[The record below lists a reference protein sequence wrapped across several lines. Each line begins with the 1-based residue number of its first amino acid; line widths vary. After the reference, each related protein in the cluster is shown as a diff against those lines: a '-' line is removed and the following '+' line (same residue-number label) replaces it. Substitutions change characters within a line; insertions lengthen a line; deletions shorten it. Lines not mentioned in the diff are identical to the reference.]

1 MRRMVDQGVLKEAP
15 DREQIVGVAP
25 AGETRY
31 DLSGRINWVDN
42 QIDMG
47 TGTLRARVEVAN
59 DRRLLTPGMFVRM
72 KVPLGPEQKALLIP
86 EQALVA
92 DQGNRFVYVVT
103 DTDEIE
109 YRSIEVGWQEGEK
122 RVITSGLSA
131 TDRVVLTGLQ
141 RIRAKSKVTAKPW
154 TPPDTAAAGSSAS
167 TSTSKEA
174 GPTATPTVITVPPP
188 ASQSANS
195 PPVASPAAKP

>member
-1 MRRMVDQGVLKEAP
+1 
-15 DREQIVGVAP
+15 
-25 AGETRY
+25 
-31 DLSGRINWVDN
+31 
-42 QIDMG
+42 
-47 TGTLRARVEVAN
+47 
-59 DRRLLTPGMFVRM
+59 MFVRM

-103 DTDEIE
+103 EQDEIE

-122 RVITSGLSA
+122 RVITSGLSV

-154 TPPDTAAAGSSAS
+154 TPPDTTAPGTAAASPE
-167 TSTSKEA
+167 KEA
-174 GPTATPTVITVPPP
+174 SPSTTPAVIIAPPTAGQP
-188 ASQSANS
+188 ASE
-195 PPVASPAAKP
+195 PAASSPTAPK